1 MYLLDDAIAFKDLFI
16 NNRIDEVNNKLTWLQ
31 NILNDA
37 QKILNS
43 EFSSENFEKAMK
55 TLQEIKTNQLMIDQ
69 MFEPMKQIIQMLQ
82 RQGKTLNPDILNLF
96 DVLPKQWQ
104 DVKGISMGAKEKL
117 APLQTAELQKLT
129 DAIKQFSNKVL
140 NYHENFKNEAPFKY
154 AVGVDNA
161 YIMLD
166 KAIVKLGQLREN
178 AQELLDRQDLFD
190 PQLVDK
196 NANQDELAQI
206 AQMEK
211 ELKLLKNIWDLVDVV
226 ESQVKDWKKALFV
239 DVNTD

>member
-1 MYLLDDAIAFKDLFI
+1 M
-16 NNRIDEVNNKLTWLQ
+16 
-31 NILNDA
+31 
-37 QKILNS
+37 
-43 EFSSENFEKAMK
+43 
-55 TLQEIKTNQLMIDQ
+55 
-69 MFEPMKQIIQMLQ
+69 
-82 RQGKTLNPDILNLF
+82 
-96 DVLPKQWQ
+96 
-104 DVKGISMGAKEKL
+104 
-117 APLQTAELQKLT
+117 
-129 DAIKQFSNKVL
+129 
-140 NYHENFKNEAPFKY
+140 
-154 AVGVDNA
+154 DNA